1 MTYLIQ
7 LIHTFHKRMGKKT
20 LWKKHCP
27 MAILPPIYDKKQGLR
42 SLQLGAGQ
50 NSNLKPHC
58 RLTLR
63 SKERTSHRA
72 GAVWCFPFWVRQSGR
87 RHGVLKGYL
96 PGLTP
101 SKGSQG
107 SHQERGTCTWAC
119 VVCALYLAMCGNT
132 PVIPGSRSASLNIE
146 TLQKTKQVI
155 KELAGHYGG

>member
-1 MTYLIQ
+1 
-7 LIHTFHKRMGKKT
+7 
-20 LWKKHCP
+20 

-63 SKERTSHRA
+63 SKEGTSHRA
-72 GAVWCFPFWVRQSGR
+72 GAEWCFPSRVRQNGR

-107 SHQERGTCTWAC
+107 SHKKEEHVHGP
-119 VVCALYLAMCGNT
+119 VSSALYLAMCGNT
-132 PVIPGSRSASLNIE
+132 PVILGSGSASLNIE
-146 TLQKTKQVI
+146 TLQKNKTS
-155 KELAGHYGG
+155 H